1 MTDIRE
7 DIYAALETRL
17 ETITVAAGYRTTIDT
32 VEKGYRDPSEV
43 KSAERPYI
51 GITFL
56 REDYQDEPSRVITM
70 MRLALACYV
79 TPTAATQTAVGAAMS
94 NLTADIRKALYA
106 SPQNLSVDQVIF
118 VRVVSRQ
125 GTEGLTEAA
134 RTRTGE
140 MLLEIVVKFWEDH
153 TG

>member
-7 DIYAALETRL
+7 DIYAAIETRL
-17 ETITVAAGYRTTIDT
+17 ETITTGNGYRTTIDT

-43 KSAERPYI
+43 KSSERPYI

-56 REDYQDEPSRVITM
+56 REDYQDEPSRVVTL

-79 TPTAATQTAVGAAMS
+79 TPSAATQDAVGAGLS
-94 NLTADIRKALYA
+94 NLAADVRKALYA
-106 SPQNLSVDQVIF
+106 SPQNLSVDQVIY

-125 GTEGLTEAA
+125 GTEGLKESAK
-134 RTRTGE
+134 TRTAE